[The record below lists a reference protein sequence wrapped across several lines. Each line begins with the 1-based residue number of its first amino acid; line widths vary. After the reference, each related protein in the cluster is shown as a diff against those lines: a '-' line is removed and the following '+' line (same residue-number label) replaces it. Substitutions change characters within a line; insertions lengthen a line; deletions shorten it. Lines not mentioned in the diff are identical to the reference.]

1 MNYNNASNMGYEL
14 NEVDINSGAEDYL
27 DVVKNLSFGYNKIWR
42 NILRSDGK
50 PKRTKIEFYTT
61 GGVGSNIK
69 NAETGEYYV
78 SKVGTVNENYFFKV
92 IVATGECNKANGST
106 TLFYTSPQNYMS
118 HMHCNVTQS
127 IINNWEIRRNALL
140 NTKVY
145 GRDTFCI

>member
-78 SKVGTVNENYFFKV
+78 SKVGTVNENYFF
-92 IVATGECNKANGST
+92 
-106 TLFYTSPQNYMS
+106 
-118 HMHCNVTQS
+118 
-127 IINNWEIRRNALL
+127 
-140 NTKVY
+140 
-145 GRDTFCI
+145 